1 MLLSSLRPLYY
12 FPHSLSNIDFHPG
25 ICYFFKLVI
34 MNVFRLILGASI
46 VVQLVLVI
54 LLMFSIFSWA
64 IILFKRNSLK
74 TAARQSKKF
83 LIVFRK
89 SKNLLE
95 VNEAAKKF
103 KNSPLAFLFQAGFKD
118 LAYHTKSNP
127 KPSISPSNL
136 ESINRALIK
145 ASNKEVTRMER
156 MMNFLATTGS
166 VTPFIGLFGTVWGIM
181 NAFRELSIEEM
192 NTLQAVAPGI
202 AEALVATALGL
213 FAAIPAVIAYNHFLH
228 KIKEVITDM
237 EDFSIEFL
245 SITERLYGI

>member
-1 MLLSSLRPLYY
+1 
-12 FPHSLSNIDFHPG
+12 
-25 ICYFFKLVI
+25 
-34 MNVFRLILGASI
+34 MNVFRLILGASF
-46 VVQLVLVI
+46 VVQLVLFI
-54 LLMFSIFSWA
+54 LLLFSIFSWA
-64 IILFKRNSLK
+64 VILFKRNSIK

-103 KNSPLAFLFQAGFKD
+103 KSSPLASLFQAGFKD

-127 KPSISPSNL
+127 KPTVTSANL

-202 AEALVATALGL
+202 AEALIATALGL
-213 FAAIPAVIAYNHFLH
+213 FAAIPAVIAYNHYLH
-228 KIKEVITDM
+228 KIKEIIMEM

>member
-1 MLLSSLRPLYY
+1 
-12 FPHSLSNIDFHPG
+12 
-25 ICYFFKLVI
+25 
-34 MNVFRLILGASI
+34 MNVFRLILGASF
-46 VVQLVLVI
+46 VVQLVLLI
-54 LLMFSIFSWA
+54 LLLFSVFSWA
-64 IILFKRNSLK
+64 IILFKRNYLK
-74 TAARQSKKF
+74 TASRQSKKF

-103 KNSPLAFLFQAGFKD
+103 KVSPLASLFQAGFKD
-118 LAYHTKSNP
+118 LAYHTKTNP
-127 KPSISPSNL
+127 KPTITSANL

-202 AEALVATALGL
+202 AEALIATAMGL
-213 FAAIPAVIAYNHFLH
+213 FAAIPAVIAYNHYLQ
-228 KIKEVITDM
+228 KIKEFITDM
-237 EDFSIEFL
+237 EDFGIEFL
-245 SITERLYGI
+245 SIAERLYGL

>member
-1 MLLSSLRPLYY
+1 
-12 FPHSLSNIDFHPG
+12 
-25 ICYFFKLVI
+25 
-34 MNVFRLILGASI
+34 MNVFRLILSASI
-46 VVQLVLVI
+46 IVQLVLLI
-54 LLMFSIFSWA
+54 LILFSIFSWA
-64 IILFKRNSLK
+64 VILFKRNSLK

-103 KNSPLAFLFQAGFKD
+103 RSSPLASLFHAGFKD

-127 KPSISPSNL
+127 KPTILSSNL
-136 ESINRALIK
+136 ESINRAMIK
-145 ASNKEVTRMER
+145 ASNKEVTRMEK

-181 NAFRELSIEEM
+181 NAFLGLSIEEM

-213 FAAIPAVIAYNHFLH
+213 FAAIPAVIAYNHYLH
-228 KIKEVITDM
+228 KIKEVITEM

-245 SITERLYGI
+245 SIIERLYGI

>member
-1 MLLSSLRPLYY
+1 M
-12 FPHSLSNIDFHPG
+12 
-25 ICYFFKLVI
+25 
-34 MNVFRLILGASI
+34 
-46 VVQLVLVI
+46 
-54 LLMFSIFSWA
+54 
-64 IILFKRNSLK
+64 
-74 TAARQSKKF
+74 
-83 LIVFRK
+83 
-89 SKNLLE
+89 E

-103 KNSPLAFLFQAGFKD
+103 KFSPLASLFQAGFKD

-127 KPSISPSNL
+127 NPTVTASNL
-136 ESINRALIK
+136 ESINRALVK
-145 ASNKEVTRMER
+145 ASNKEVTKMEK

-181 NAFRELSIEEM
+181 NAFRELSVEEM

-213 FAAIPAVIAYNHFLH
+213 FAAIPAVIAYNHYLH

-245 SITERLYGI
+245 GITERLYGI

>member
-1 MLLSSLRPLYY
+1 
-12 FPHSLSNIDFHPG
+12 
-25 ICYFFKLVI
+25 
-34 MNVFRLILGASI
+34 MNVFRLILGASP
-46 VVQLVLVI
+46 VVQLVLLI
-54 LLMFSIFSWA
+54 LLFFSIFSWA
-64 IILFKRNSLK
+64 VILFKRNSLK

-83 LIVFRK
+83 LIVFSK

-103 KNSPLAFLFQAGFKD
+103 KASPLASLFQAGFKD
-118 LAYHTKSNP
+118 LAYHTKSIP
-127 KPSISPSNL
+127 KPNLTSANL

-181 NAFRELSIEEM
+181 NSFRELSIEEM

-213 FAAIPAVIAYNHFLH
+213 FAAIPAVIAYNHHLH
-228 KIKEVITDM
+228 NIKENITDM
-237 EDFSIEFL
+237 EDISIEFL

>member
-1 MLLSSLRPLYY
+1 
-12 FPHSLSNIDFHPG
+12 
-25 ICYFFKLVI
+25 
-34 MNVFRLILGASI
+34 MNVFRLIIGASI

-54 LLMFSIFSWA
+54 LLIFSIFSWA

-74 TAARQSKKF
+74 TAARQSKRF

-103 KNSPLAFLFQAGFKD
+103 RSSPLATLFQAGFKD

-127 KPSISPSNL
+127 KPSLSPSNL

-145 ASNKEVTRMER
+145 AANREVTRMER

-181 NAFRELSIEEM
+181 NAFRELSVEEM

-213 FAAIPAVIAYNHFLH
+213 FAAIPAVIAYNHYLH
-228 KIKEVITDM
+228 KIKEIITDM

>member
-1 MLLSSLRPLYY
+1 
-12 FPHSLSNIDFHPG
+12 
-25 ICYFFKLVI
+25 
-34 MNVFRLILGASI
+34 MNVFRLIIGASF
-46 VVQLVLVI
+46 VVQLVLLV
-54 LLMFSIFSWA
+54 LLLFSVFSWA
-64 IILFKRNSLK
+64 IILFKRNSIK
-74 TAARQSKKF
+74 MATRQSKKF

-103 KNSPLAFLFQAGFKD
+103 KSSPLASLFQAGFKD

-127 KPSISPSNL
+127 KPTITPGNL

-202 AEALVATALGL
+202 AEALIATALGL
-213 FAAIPAVIAYNHFLH
+213 FAAIPAVIAYNHYLH
-228 KIKEVITDM
+228 KIKEIITEM
-237 EDFSIEFL
+237 EDFAIEFL
-245 SITERLYGI
+245 SITERLYGV

>member
-1 MLLSSLRPLYY
+1 M
-12 FPHSLSNIDFHPG
+12 
-25 ICYFFKLVI
+25 CYFCKLII
-34 MNVFRLILGASI
+34 MNVFRLIFQASA
-46 VVQLVLVI
+46 VVQLVLAI

-103 KNSPLAFLFQAGFKD
+103 KSSPLATLFQAGFKD

-127 KPSISPSNL
+127 KPSITPANL

-145 ASNKEVTRMER
+145 ASNREVTRMEK

-202 AEALVATALGL
+202 AEALIATALGL
-213 FAAIPAVIAYNHFLH
+213 FAAIPAVIAYNHYLQR
-228 KIKEVITDM
+228 IKEIIAEM